1 MGNKSKILI
10 NLTIIICVL
19 LLSSALFAEGLED
32 LRGVKLNNG
41 SNIYGK
47 VIKAS
52 VYEVTLVKS
61 NGKEVT
67 VSFDDVLYFLEDAD
81 IVQAPVKTK
90 PSGAAIAAK
99 PVPTPLSA
107 PKGSAKGLPTQ
118 KPAMVK
124 VAAAKETPQT
134 LEEAKPSSDE
144 APAENALPEAL
155 THSRHTW
162 EIGPEFSHYKYE
174 EPGLMNLKGPMI
186 GLNASYTYHND
197 LMIKLDGT
205 FSYALLDYDS
215 NGTGTQSNID
225 NYIIEVRA
233 LGGYDINVTDSLRL
247 TPYIGF
253 GYRYLK
259 DDRDGDRTSTGA
271 LGYKRESNY
280 YYSPIGIEAV
290 NTFKKGWSAGLIL
303 EYDYFWKGT
312 QENNFGGDI
321 DDGFDNDQDS
331 GYGLRGSIIIKKKTD
346 RAFYVVEPF
355 IRYWKIDKSDNYF
368 FFDNSG
374 NIIGYAWEPRNETTE
389 IGVKFRIG
397 Y

>member
-1 MGNKSKILI
+1 MRKKAKTLI
-10 NLTIIICVL
+10 NLAIIICVL
-19 LLSSALFAEGLED
+19 SISSVLFAEGLED
-32 LRGVKLNNG
+32 LRGVKLNDG
-41 SNIYGK
+41 SDIYGK
-47 VIKAS
+47 VIKAN
-52 VYEVTLVKS
+52 VNEVILVKN
-61 NGKEVT
+61 NGKQVT
-67 VSFDDVLYFLEDAD
+67 VSFDDVSYFLEEAD
-81 IVQAPVKTK
+81 IAQAPVKTE
-90 PSGAAIAAK
+90 SSRAALTAK
-99 PVPTPLSA
+99 PVPAQVPAS
-107 PKGSAKGLPTQ
+107 KGAAKALPTQ

-124 VAAAKETPQT
+124 AAAAKETPET
-134 LEEAKPSSDE
+134 PAEAKPSSTED
-144 APAENALPEAL
+144 PTGKALSDVA
-155 THSRHTW
+155 TYSRHTW

-233 LGGYDINVTDSLRL
+233 LGGYDINVTNSLRL

-259 DDRDGDRTSTGA
+259 DDRDGDRSSTGA

-312 QENNFGGDI
+312 QENYFGGDI

-331 GYGLRGSIIIKKKTD
+331 GYGLRGSIIIKKQTD
-346 RAFYVVEPF
+346 WAFYVVEPF